1 LIFTVSSGFIVC
13 CLKGSFPLVFL
24 LSFIYPLLSCILFF
38 DCCLYSYV
46 DFWKRSCSW
55 IYFLI
60 YFLHPPTA
68 FLICKKPQQHRE
80 RSIAGKYLKG
90 LLKIRVSM
98 NEMLS
103 TLKKRKKKKRDPDG
117 LSF

>member
-1 LIFTVSSGFIVC
+1 LKTELQLDIFSDI
-13 CLKGSFPLVFL
+13 
-24 LSFIYPLLSCILFF
+24 LS
-38 DCCLYSYV
+38 
-46 DFWKRSCSW
+46 
-55 IYFLI
+55 
-60 YFLHPPTA
+60 PPTHRI
-68 FLICKKPQQHRE
+68 LNLQKPQQHRE